1 MANSTAEIPSVEEV
15 IASAARASDVSTIVS
30 EALERRS
37 SNSSAAAFSP
47 FIVADVREV
56 NDIPEVT
63 MTQSVYASLHAA
75 DIPTPPVTPLP
86 TVDVSTLDTSAPLPE
101 STESSVDE
109 PIISISHR
117 PLDIST
123 EPVENNTSDSTGGT
137 STSDGSSETES
148 DNDADESEH
157 SEDDVNSEHSDAD
170 DAESEHSDEV
180 SDAEEGDGK
189 NSIHSQEDGHTP
201 KAQPQALE
209 AQIPTEIMF
218 LLFVVLLLNTFNFL
232 MTLTGARQCLR
243 PT

>member
-15 IASAARASDVSTIVS
+15 IAS

-47 FIVADVREV
+47 FIVADVKEV

-63 MTQSVYASLHAA
+63 MTQSVYASLRAG
-75 DIPTPPVTPLP
+75 DIPAPPVTPLP
-86 TVDVSTLDTSAPLPE
+86 TVDVPSLDISTPLPE

-109 PIISISHR
+109 PIIPISHR

-137 STSDGSSETES
+137 STSDSSSETES
-148 DNDADESEH
+148 DNDNVNGEYSDM
-157 SEDDVNSEHSDAD
+157 DDM
-170 DAESEHSDEV
+170 ESEHSDNESVVEEV
-180 SDAEEGDGK
+180 DDE
-189 NSIHSQEDGHTP
+189 NSIHSQEDDYMP
-201 KAQPQALE
+201 KAQPALE

-218 LLFVVLLLNTFNFL
+218 LLFVVLILNSFNFL
-232 MTLTGARQCLR
+232 LSLTGARQCLR
-243 PT
+243 PS